1 MTETPYT
8 GAAQAKLNTLS
19 IVAIIGGFLVP
30 LVGIVVGIIALRQIK
45 ETGERGHGLALA
57 GIIVG
62 IALIVIYL
70 LVGIISAVA
79 GAAISSGY

>member
-1 MTETPYT
+1 MTETPYS

-19 IVAIIGGFLVP
+19 ILAIIGGFVVP
-30 LVGIVVGIIALRQIK
+30 LIGIILGIFALRQIK
-45 ETGERGHGLALA
+45 ETGERGHGLAMA

-62 IALIVIYL
+62 IALIVIYA

-79 GAAISSGY
+79 GAAMYSSY